1 MKLFDMDHALYV
13 VQTPPEDND
22 DTLIN
27 PDFTYKLS
35 EAELVKFVR
44 LRAAN
49 DALFT
54 GKRNTS
60 IIAWRAILKEM
71 GIQRKMSTSQARKK
85 WENLKKKYKMD
96 SQRRQLICCCTVQ
109 CWSSSRPSSGPQDAA
124 HRTLPTGRCPQ
135 DAAGWIVLEMKN
147 PPPGVTVNPTNWQWF
162 SLMDDAMEGRLNDSE
177 AMVSTSSLGDDN
189 DFRPDRPRKRG
200 RDSYQSEIE
209 FLVEGEESR
218 LSGETTRDR
227 ADAGSDRD
235 EMEQERALLESD
247 RSALESERMVLERE
261 KMVLDRERAGLER
274 ELAAL
279 DRDRAS
285 LEREKAA
292 VERDRA
298 SEMKNPPPGVT
309 VKPHENWQWF
319 SLMDERHG
327 GPAERQRGHGCPH
340 FVVARCDDNDF
351 RPEQA
356 QEEGA

>member
-1 MKLFDMDHALYV
+1 MKLSDMDHALYV

-22 DTLIN
+22 DGPLN
-27 PDFTYKLS
+27 PEYTYKLS

-49 DALFT
+49 DVLFT

-60 IIAWRAILKEM
+60 VIAWRAILKEM

-85 WENLKKKYKMD
+85 WENLKKKYK
-96 SQRRQLICCCTVQ
+96 
-109 CWSSSRPSSGPQDAA
+109 
-124 HRTLPTGRCPQ
+124 
-135 DAAGWIVLEMKN
+135 EMKN

-177 AMVSTSSLGDDN
+177 AIVSTSSLGDDHEY
-189 DFRPDRPRKRG
+189 RPDKPRKRG
-200 RDSYQSEIE
+200 RDSYRSEID
-209 FLVEGEESR
+209 FLIEGDESR
-218 LSGETTRDR
+218 LSGDTSRGRGDM
-227 ADAGSDRD
+227 GSDGD
-235 EMEQERALLESD
+235 EMEQERALLDSD
-247 RSALESERMVLERE
+247 RAALESERMVLERE

-298 SEMKNPPPGVT
+298 AVEHARAQLEKERAEMDK
-309 VKPHENWQWF
+309 
-319 SLMDERHG
+319 ERAKLERNRG
-327 GPAERQRGHGCPH
+327 ALERQRGGDLYDSLGESEKSAEAEME
-340 FVVARCDDNDF
+340 VASIERRQKFLDLF
-351 RPEQA
+351 EKLI
-356 QEEGA
+356 ETF